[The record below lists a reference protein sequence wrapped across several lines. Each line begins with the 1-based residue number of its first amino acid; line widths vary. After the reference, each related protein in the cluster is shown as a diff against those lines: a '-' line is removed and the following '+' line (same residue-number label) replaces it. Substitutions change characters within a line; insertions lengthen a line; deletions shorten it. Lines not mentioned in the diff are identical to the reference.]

1 MPKVNIQYT
10 GNIPGLGKGPFK
22 GLLIS
27 RALYARL
34 KTLGYHMTVLEVMP
48 KRPSQEV
55 IKSIPVEEVVVEKVI
70 TPSEHP
76 VHETVLENEK
86 LVVADPLAT
95 EEVKS
100 EQAVPAVKEVKL
112 TYSDIEDYT
121 KEDLEDLLEKLSP
134 NHDRP
139 VRYGCPWLLRTIK
152 PLL

>member
-48 KRPSQEV
+48 KRSSQEV
-55 IKSIPVEEVVVEKVI
+55 IKSIPVEEVVVEEVI

-86 LVVADPLAT
+86 LAVTDSLAT

-100 EQAVPAVKEVKL
+100 EQAAPVKEVKL

-139 VRYGCPWLLRTIK
+139 VRYGCPWLLRTIT

>member
-34 KTLGYHMTVLEVMP
+34 KSLGYHMTVLEVMP
-48 KRPSQEV
+48 KRSSQEV
-55 IKSIPVEEVVVEKVI
+55 IKSIPVEEVVVEESI

-76 VHETVLENEK
+76 VHVTVLENEK
-86 LVVADPLAT
+86 LVVTDSLAT
-95 EEVKS
+95 AEVKS
-100 EQAVPAVKEVKL
+100 EQAVPVKEVKL

>member
-34 KTLGYHMTVLEVMP
+34 KSLGYHMTVLEVMP
-48 KRPSQEV
+48 KRSSQEV
-55 IKSIPVEEVVVEKVI
+55 IKSVPIEEVAEERI
-70 TPSEHP
+70 IPPEYSD
-76 VHETVLENEK
+76 HEAVLENEK
-86 LVVADPLAT
+86 LVVADSLAT
-95 EEVKS
+95 EEVKT
-100 EQAVPAVKEVKL
+100 EQAAPVKEVKL

>member
-34 KTLGYHMTVLEVMP
+34 KSLGYHMTVLEVMP
-48 KRPSQEV
+48 KRSSQEV
-55 IKSIPVEEVVVEKVI
+55 IKSIPVEEVVVEEVI
-70 TPSEHP
+70 TPSEYP
-76 VHETVLENEK
+76 VHETVLENEE
-86 LVVADPLAT
+86 LVVADALAT

-100 EQAVPAVKEVKL
+100 EQAAPVKEVKL

>member
-48 KRPSQEV
+48 KRSSQEV

-76 VHETVLENEK
+76 VHEAVLENEK
-86 LVVADPLAT
+86 LVVADSLT
-95 EEVKS
+95 TVEVKT
-100 EQAVPAVKEVKL
+100 EQAVPVKEVKL

>member
-48 KRPSQEV
+48 KRSSQEV
-55 IKSIPVEEVVVEKVI
+55 IKTIPVEEVVVEEAI

-76 VHETVLENEK
+76 VHEAVLENEK
-86 LVVADPLAT
+86 LVVADSLAT

-100 EQAVPAVKEVKL
+100 EQAAPVKEVKL